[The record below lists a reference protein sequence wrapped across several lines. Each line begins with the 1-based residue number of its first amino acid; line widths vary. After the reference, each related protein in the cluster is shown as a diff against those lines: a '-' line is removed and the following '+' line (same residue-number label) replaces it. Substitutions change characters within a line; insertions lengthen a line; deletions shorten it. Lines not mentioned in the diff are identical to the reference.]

1 MGVKTNGLMSI
12 GEVAKAAGVAATA
25 LRYYEREGV
34 LKSTLRS
41 PSGYRLYDQRALERL
56 EFIRAAQ
63 AVGFTLTD
71 VRALLELDGRKEPQK
86 AEVRELVRRRLAEV
100 DQKMRDLRR
109 VKATLSAALSECQRS
124 SDRECPVLEELHVA
138 KETFIDGDRNGTKRC
153 TNSK

>member
-1 MGVKTNGLMSI
+1 MAVTTNGLMSI
-12 GEVAKAAGVAATA
+12 GEVAKAAGVATTA

-41 PSGYRLYDQRALERL
+41 PSGYRLYDQRALEQL

-71 VRALLELDGRKEPQK
+71 VRALLDFDGRKTPQK
-86 AEVRELVRRRLAEV
+86 AEVQELVRRRLAEV

-109 VKATLSAALSECQRS
+109 VKVTLSAALSQCQRS
-124 SDRECPVLEELHVA
+124 SGGECPVLEELHVA
-138 KETFIDGDRNGTKRC
+138 KKNLTGGDRNGTKCR
-153 TNSK
+153 SKKN